1 MFAAQVESNMSEYRG
16 HYVRQELNVRM
27 YMNTFQHTHRLDSR
41 QRAYAAALRDELLQD
56 HRSGSLPAMSLQP
69 DRRSQDPWDVFVQQL
84 VHTLLSYAHRIDS
97 MEAQQKNAH
106 PATAD
111 PVVEQLLARVRA
123 LESKPDNRSRGSSHA
138 NSNEAPTQRQPPT
151 PNPGPS
157 PGPGRFIG
165 RGRGRGRDDPSGR
178 GRGRGRDDGRRNASS
193 SGFMASDP
201 PVTIHSGSAVV
212 SAGTVAAASSS
223 ACQRGRPPP
232 DFQAFA
238 ADCDAQLQLLYCAPP

>member
-106 PATAD
+106 PVTAD
-111 PVVEQLLARVRA
+111 PVVEQLFARVLA
-123 LESKPDNRSRGSSHA
+123 LESKPDNRSRGSSQA
-138 NSNEAPTQRQPPT
+138 NANEAPTERQPPSL
-151 PNPGPS
+151 NPGPIT
-157 PGPGRFIG
+157 GPGRFMG